1 MKKILTIVLAIAM
14 LLSVGAMAE
23 AQWDLEGTIFPLEE
37 TVHFDILTSGYD
49 YGDIKKIDENKDWQS
64 LLAATNVDIDFIY
77 LGPYTSDDS
86 RDLMQTRLVTQ
97 DYGEAIWSFYFSTL
111 TASDI
116 FDLGQAGMVLDLTPY
131 LEDPTIT
138 PNFNKNVPE
147 SIVRNFKSS
156 DGNIYAMRSVTQ
168 INAYTAGE
176 GMFQVNVDWLK
187 QWQEAKGIDHTP
199 ATVEEFEDML
209 TYFRDNDMNGNGDAT
224 DEIPYFM
231 VQQTVNGNATV
242 EHAMSP
248 WGLATKDSGPDM
260 NIQINEDNQCYYIMT
275 TDAYRAALTQLADW
289 YSKGLIYEDVF
300 TANTETITAIVADAK
315 NQFGVVNMV
324 YNTDGFE
331 PMLPYDVEGYDTRVF
346 MHPTARSGVDNPM
359 FVITDKCQNP
369 EVLMAF
375 FDLTYNVFNS
385 LQMRFGSM
393 AFEEGSYAYEHQ
405 DTQVTITKGEDGKY
419 VFHMPAVEEKV
430 NVPDDVG
437 WINRY
442 LTCFSGP
449 LTLEITGEQFDM
461 DSYLGD
467 QPNVRG
473 FKMYEEAGVWNPT
486 DLIWGRYTLL
496 EEDQADYTFMY
507 ADAFATLAEYRA
519 AFLVG
524 EKEINDDT
532 WTEFQDKLKANGI
545 DDMIEM
551 VQRAYDAYLA
561 L

>member
-1 MKKILTIVLAIAM
+1 MKKILTIVLAIVM
-14 LLSVGAMAE
+14 LLSVSAMAE
-23 AQWDLEGTIFPLEE
+23 AHWDLEGTIFPLEE

-49 YGDIKKIDENKDWQS
+49 YGDINKITENKDWQS
-64 LLAATNVDIDFIY
+64 LLEATNVDIDFVY
-77 LGPYTSDDS
+77 LGPYSSEDT
-86 RDLMQTRLVTQ
+86 RELMQTRLLNG
-97 DYGEAIWSFYFSTL
+97 DYCEAMWSFYFSTL
-111 TASDI
+111 TMTDI
-116 FDLGQAGMVLDLTPY
+116 FDLGTNGMVLDLTPY
-131 LEDPTIT
+131 ISNPELM
-138 PNFNKNVPE
+138 PNFNKNVPD
-147 SIVRNFKSS
+147 SLVRNFKSS
-156 DGNIYAMRSVTQ
+156 NGCIYAMRPVTQ
-168 INAYTAGE
+168 VNAYTAGE
-176 GMFQVNVDWLK
+176 GMFQVNVAWME
-187 QWQEAKGIDHTP
+187 QWQQATGIDHSP
-199 ATVEEFEDML
+199 ATAEEFEDML

-231 VQQTVNGNATV
+231 VQATVNGNATV

-260 NIQINEDNQCYYIMT
+260 NIQINDDNQCYYIMT

-300 TANTETITAIVADAK
+300 TANLETITAIVGDAK
-315 NQFGVVNMV
+315 NRFGVVNMV

-331 PMLPYDVEGYDTRVF
+331 PILPYSVDGYNTRVF
-346 MHPTARSGVDNPM
+346 MHPTARSGVDNPN
-359 FVITDKCQNP
+359 FVITDKCKNP

-375 FDLTYNVFNS
+375 LDLTYNVFNG
-385 LQMRFGSM
+385 LQIRYGSM

-405 DTQVTITKGEDGKY
+405 DAHTTITINDEGKY
-419 VFHMPAVEEKV
+419 VFHMPAVEERV

-437 WINRY
+437 MFWRM
-442 LTCFSGP
+442 LTAFNGP
-449 LTLEITGEQFDM
+449 LTLEITDEQFDM

-473 FKMYEEAGVWNPT
+473 FKLYDEAGIWNPT

-496 EEDQADYTFMY
+496 DADQSDYTFMY

-519 AFLVG
+519 AFMVG

-532 WTEFQDKLKANGI
+532 WNEFQNQLKANGI
-545 DDMIEM
+545 DEMIEM
-551 VQRAYDAYLA
+551 VQRAYDAYLS

>member
-1 MKKILTIVLAIAM
+1 MKKILTIILAVAM
-14 LLSVGAMAE
+14 LLSASAMAE
-23 AQWDLEGTIFPLEE
+23 AHWDLEGTIFPLEE
-37 TVHFDILTSGYD
+37 PVHFDILTSGYD
-49 YGDIKKIDENKDWQS
+49 YGDIKKIKENKDWQS
-64 LLAATNVDIDFIY
+64 LLEATNVDIDFVY
-77 LGPYTSDDS
+77 LGPYSSEDT
-86 RDLMQTRLVTQ
+86 RELMQTRLLNG
-97 DYGEAIWSFYFSTL
+97 DYCEAIWSFYFSTL
-111 TASDI
+111 TMTDI
-116 FDLGQAGMVLDLTPY
+116 FDLGTAGMVLDLTPY
-131 LEDPTIT
+131 ISNPELM
-138 PNFNKNVPE
+138 PNFNKNVPD
-147 SIVRNFKSS
+147 SLVRNFKSS
-156 DGNIYAMRSVTQ
+156 NGSIYAMRPVTQ
-168 INAYTAGE
+168 VNAYTAGE
-176 GMFQVNVDWLK
+176 GMFQVNVAWME
-187 QWQEAKGIDHTP
+187 QWQQATGIDHSP
-199 ATVEEFEDML
+199 ATAEEFEDML
-209 TYFRDNDMNGNGDAT
+209 TYFRDNDMNGNGDTT

-231 VQQTVNGNATV
+231 VQATVNGNATV

-260 NIQINEDNQCYYIMT
+260 NIQINDDNQCYYIMT

-300 TANTETITAIVADAK
+300 TANLETITAIVGDAK

-331 PMLPYDVEGYDTRVF
+331 PILPYSVDGYNTRVF
-346 MHPTARSGVDNPM
+346 MHPTARSGVDNPN

-369 EVLMAF
+369 DVLMAF
-375 FDLTYNVFNS
+375 LDLTYNVFNG
-385 LQMRFGSM
+385 LQIRYGSM

-405 DTQVTITKGEDGKY
+405 DSHTTITINDEGKY
-419 VFHMPAVEEKV
+419 VFHMPAVEERV

-437 WINRY
+437 MFWRM
-442 LTCFSGP
+442 LTAFNGP
-449 LTLEITGEQFDM
+449 LTLEITDEQFDM

-473 FKMYEEAGVWNPT
+473 FKLYDEAGIWNPT

-496 EEDQADYTFMY
+496 DSDQSDYTFMY

-532 WTEFQDKLKANGI
+532 WNEFQEQLKANGI
-545 DDMIEM
+545 DEMIEM

>member
-1 MKKILTIVLAIAM
+1 MKKILTIILAVAM
-14 LLSVGAMAE
+14 LLSASAMAE
-23 AQWDLEGTIFPLEE
+23 AHWDLEGTIFPLEE
-37 TVHFDILTSGYD
+37 PVHFDILTSGYD
-49 YGDIKKIDENKDWQS
+49 YGDIKKIEENKDWQS
-64 LLAATNVDIDFIY
+64 LLAATNVDIDFVY
-77 LGPYTSDDS
+77 LGPYSSEDT
-86 RDLMQTRLVTQ
+86 RELMQTRLLNG
-97 DYGEAIWSFYFSTL
+97 DYCEAIWSFYFSTL
-111 TASDI
+111 TMTDI
-116 FDLGQAGMVLDLTPY
+116 FDLGTAGMVLDLTPY
-131 LEDPTIT
+131 ISNPELM
-138 PNFNKNVPE
+138 PNFNKNVPD
-147 SIVRNFKSS
+147 SLVRNFKSS
-156 DGNIYAMRSVTQ
+156 NGSIYAMRPVTQ
-168 INAYTAGE
+168 VNAYTAGE
-176 GMFQVNVDWLK
+176 GMFQVNVAWME
-187 QWQEAKGIDHTP
+187 QWQQATGIDHSP
-199 ATVEEFEDML
+199 ATAEEFEDML
-209 TYFRDNDMNGNGDAT
+209 TYFRDNDMNGNGDPT

-231 VQQTVNGNATV
+231 VQATVNGNATV

-260 NIQINEDNQCYYIMT
+260 NIQINDDNQCYYIMT

-289 YSKGLIYEDVF
+289 YAKGLIYEDVF
-300 TANTETITAIVADAK
+300 TANLETITAIVGDAK

-331 PMLPYDVEGYDTRVF
+331 PILPYSVDGYNTRVF
-346 MHPTARSGVDNPM
+346 MHPTARSGVDNPN

-369 EVLMAF
+369 DVLMAF
-375 FDLTYNVFNS
+375 LDLTYNVFNG
-385 LQMRFGSM
+385 LQIRYGSM

-405 DTQVTITKGEDGKY
+405 DSHTTITINDEGKY
-419 VFHMPAVEEKV
+419 VFHMPAVEERV

-437 WINRY
+437 MFWRM
-442 LTCFSGP
+442 LTAFNGP
-449 LTLEITGEQFDM
+449 LTLEITDEQFDM

-473 FKMYEEAGVWNPT
+473 FKLYDEAGIWNPT

-496 EEDQADYTFMY
+496 DADQSDYTFMY

-532 WTEFQDKLKANGI
+532 WNEFQEQLKANGI
-545 DDMIEM
+545 DEMIEM